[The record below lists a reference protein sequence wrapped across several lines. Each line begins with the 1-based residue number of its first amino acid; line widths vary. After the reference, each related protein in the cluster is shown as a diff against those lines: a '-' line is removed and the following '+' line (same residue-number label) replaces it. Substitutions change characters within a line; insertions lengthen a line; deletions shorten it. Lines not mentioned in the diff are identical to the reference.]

1 MDTVGDRLPGGGRD
15 KRGRGIRPGMDDQ
28 TIEALGK
35 LREALETTERARG
48 HLYSFHQLTGTA
60 DFLLD
65 DVIESLRAAG
75 HHEHAGRVQ
84 RELLGRNVLPGRWT
98 FEIVEQYDDTY
109 YDVFRDVERAVRND
123 LADGRRHEYEARL
136 KRERQRLSAA
146 AYAERD
152 SRSG

>member
-1 MDTVGDRLPGGGRD
+1 MDE
-15 KRGRGIRPGMDDQ
+15 Q
-28 TIEALGK
+28 TIDALGK
-35 LREALETTERARG
+35 LSKALETVEQARG
-48 HLYSFHQLTGTA
+48 HLYAFHQLTGTA

-65 DVIESLRAAG
+65 DAISALRGAG

-84 RELLGRNVLPGRWT
+84 RELVGRNVLPGKWT

-109 YDVFRDVERAVRND
+109 YEVFRDVERSARND
-123 LADGRRHEYEARL
+123 LGGGRRHEYEARL

>member
-1 MDTVGDRLPGGGRD
+1 
-15 KRGRGIRPGMDDQ
+15 MDDL
-28 TIEALGK
+28 TVEALGK
-35 LREALETTERARG
+35 LRKALETTERARG
-48 HLYSFHQLTGTA
+48 HLYSFHQLTGSA
-60 DFLLD
+60 DFMLD
-65 DVIESLRAAG
+65 EAIAALREAG
-75 HHEHAGRVQ
+75 HHEHADRVQ

-109 YDVFRDVERAVRND
+109 YDVFRDVERATRDALGN
-123 LADGRRHEYEARL
+123 GRRHEYEARL

>member
-1 MDTVGDRLPGGGRD
+1 MQPD
-15 KRGRGIRPGMDDQ
+15 MDDDV
-28 TIEALGK
+28 TIQALGK
-35 LREALETTERARG
+35 LSQALETTERARG
-48 HLYSFHQLTGTA
+48 HLYSFHQLTGSA
-60 DFLLD
+60 DFTLDEAIALL
-65 DVIESLRAAG
+65 RQAG
-75 HHEHAGRVQ
+75 HHEHADRVQ

-109 YDVFRDVERAVRND
+109 YDVFRDVERAARTD
-123 LADGRRHEYEARL
+123 LANGRRHEYEARL